1 MMGVRFHVI
10 SPVVKVRSELI
21 VLAAASAVAA
31 SAVAALAASMLS
43 AVAENSA
50 GGLE

>member
-31 SAVAALAASMLS
+31 LAASMLS